1 MNSNTG
7 LVVEKW
13 LFKKLYCVIIKNEI
27 NKYKIKKDNFN
38 ILIKRD
44 VKKKIILIR
53 KQNLK
58 KK

>member
-1 MNSNTG
+1 MLHEFKYW

-38 ILIKRD
+38 ILKTRC
-44 VKKKIILIR
+44 
-53 KQNLK
+53 
-58 KK
+58 